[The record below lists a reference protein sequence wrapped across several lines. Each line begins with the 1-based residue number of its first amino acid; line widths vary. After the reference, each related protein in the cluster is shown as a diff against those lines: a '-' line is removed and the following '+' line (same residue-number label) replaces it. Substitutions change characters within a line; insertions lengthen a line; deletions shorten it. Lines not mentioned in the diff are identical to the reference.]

1 MIKQMKRYENFKG
14 LIIFDRGYPSAEMF
28 AFLYEN
34 NIDFLMRAK
43 QSFSNQIIN
52 AKKKDQVIKIKYQGK
67 DYPVRVMISDYVE
80 DVLLTSIVW

>member
-1 MIKQMKRYENFKG
+1 
-14 LIIFDRGYPSAEMF
+14 
-28 AFLYEN
+28 
-34 NIDFLMRAK
+34 MRAK

-80 DVLLTSIVW
+80 DVLLTSIV